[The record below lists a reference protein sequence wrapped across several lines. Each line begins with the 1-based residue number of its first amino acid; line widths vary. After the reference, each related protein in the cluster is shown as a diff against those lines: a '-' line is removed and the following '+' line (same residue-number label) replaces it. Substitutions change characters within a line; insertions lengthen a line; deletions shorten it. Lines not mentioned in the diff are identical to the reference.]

1 VRPDQQVQKVRILGR
16 CAVLPT
22 GRASSTRS
30 GPRRPDRRATRVGW
44 GGLALSAIAAR
55 GPARPGER
63 YRRRMQ
69 AVDQG
74 PTGLDYITLIIAVF
88 GAVLGAAAFV
98 WQIASFKMSGPRIV
112 VRLAAGWIGPSG
124 ALVFEVQD
132 TWEPIDRPNENFI
145 EECFA
150 VQVHNAGRMPASI
163 TGWWLQ
169 IGPASLGQHVS
180 PWNKPCPH
188 RLEAYAEETWFV
200 DRDQVL
206 SVAQRL
212 PAESSGASRYTSPAS
227 R

>member
-1 VRPDQQVQKVRILGR
+1 
-16 CAVLPT
+16 
-22 GRASSTRS
+22 
-30 GPRRPDRRATRVGW
+30 
-44 GGLALSAIAAR
+44 
-55 GPARPGER
+55 
-63 YRRRMQ
+63 MQ

-206 SVAQRL
+206 SVAQALTRGVKRGK
-212 PAESSGASRYTSPAS
+212 PIYKPGQPVEIRAAVSIGGQESKQSKNSTKVPGRAS
-227 R
+227 